1 MEKSTDKPITIGL
14 FDDHPVVLDAI
25 VAALQQEK
33 ELATIAFYTSSKEEL
48 LASVEA
54 HRPDLLILDIISS
67 EVSALELF
75 ARFRKTHPGIAII
88 AYSSLSSPVLVEN
101 LLFYGV
107 KGFVNKRQPLSDLLR
122 TVFLVAAGKIAVPED
137 YKYLTSQF
145 KSDNTALLTEREVDI
160 VQLIAAGN
168 TSEQLARE
176 LGISINTVENHRKRI
191 FLKLNVKNVA
201 GMVLESTRL
210 GYLQ

>member
-1 MEKSTDKPITIGL
+1 MEKTTDKPLTIGL
-14 FDDHPVVLDAI
+14 FDDHPVVLDAL
-25 VAALQQEK
+25 VPALQQEK
-33 ELATIAFYTSSKEEL
+33 ELLTIVFSTSSKDEL
-48 LASVEA
+48 LESVEK
-54 HRPDLLILDIISS
+54 HRPELLILDIVSS

-75 ARFRKTHPGIAII
+75 ALFRKTHPEIALI

-107 KGFVNKRQPLSDLLR
+107 KGYVNKRQPISDLLQA
-122 TVFLVAAGKIAVPED
+122 VFLVAEGRIAVPED

-160 VQLIAAGN
+160 VQLIAAGH
-168 TSEQLARE
+168 TSEELARE

-201 GMVLESTRL
+201 GMVLESTHL